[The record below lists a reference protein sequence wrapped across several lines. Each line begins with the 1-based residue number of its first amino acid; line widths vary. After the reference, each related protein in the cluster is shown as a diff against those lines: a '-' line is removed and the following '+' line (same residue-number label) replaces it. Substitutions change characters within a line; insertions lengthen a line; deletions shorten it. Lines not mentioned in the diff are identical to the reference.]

1 MTSTPI
7 DPDAPLLLVD
17 DSPDE
22 LMLMQM
28 GLKRAGITVPQV
40 IANGG
45 DEALDYLFGRGKHA
59 GRDLARQPRLVLM
72 DLHMPGKSGV
82 DVLREIRAH
91 PATARVKVVIF
102 SSSEDPAEMIDA
114 HDNGANSYLC
124 KPLSVIGL
132 QATIKQIRKHWL
144 DIDLPTGAA
153 K

>member
-1 MTSTPI
+1 MTSTRTS
-7 DPDAPLLLVD
+7 PDAPLLLVD
-17 DSPDE
+17 DSADE

-40 IANGG
+40 VATGG
-45 DEALDYLFGRGKHA
+45 EEALDYLFGRGQYA
-59 GRDLARQPRLVLM
+59 GRDLSQQPRLVLM

-91 PATARVKVVIF
+91 PATAKVKVVIF

-124 KPLSVIGL
+124 KPLSVVGL
-132 QATIKQIRKHWL
+132 QSLIKQLRKHWL
-144 DIDLPTGAA
+144 DIDLPAA
-153 K
+153 PDK